1 MREAKAQ
8 TVLSLARDTNDNR
21 KGFYRFVA
29 SKGKT
34 KDNMG
39 PLHEEM
45 GDLATMDKEKVE
57 VLNHVCASIFNSHMP
72 QSCCPS

>member
-21 KGFYRFVA
+21 KGFYRFAA

-39 PLHEEM
+39 PLHKEV
-45 GDLATMDKEKVE
+45 GDLATTDKEKVE
-57 VLNHVCASIFNSHMP
+57 LLNHFCASIFNRHMLQP
-72 QSCCPS
+72 CCPS